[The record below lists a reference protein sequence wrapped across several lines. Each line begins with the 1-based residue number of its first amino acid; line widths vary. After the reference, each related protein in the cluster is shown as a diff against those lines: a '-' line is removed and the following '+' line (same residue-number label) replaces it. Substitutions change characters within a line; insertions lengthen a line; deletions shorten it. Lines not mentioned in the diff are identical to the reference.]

1 MNKRIKELALQAGG
15 SHYPTVGGK
24 DIKAVFNG
32 ESTTLLDHLPLV
44 TNLSASDIDDLAPS
58 ELAII
63 WESVQEVNAS
73 FLALME
79 KSGLMKSIEATAMQL
94 LTQPSV
100 ASSNPDTSQ
109 SGNTDT
115 LFS

>member
-1 MNKRIKELALQAGG
+1 MRKIKQIKIDDREVAIKELR
-15 SHYPTVGGK
+15 VK

>member
-1 MNKRIKELALQAGG
+1 MRKIKQIKIDDREITIKELR
-15 SHYPTVGGK
+15 VK

-32 ESTTLLDHLPLV
+32 ESATLLDHLPLV
-44 TNLSASDIDDLAPS
+44 TNLSAADIDDLAPS

-109 SGNTDT
+109 SGNTAT

>member
-1 MNKRIKELALQAGG
+1 MRKIKQIKIDDREITIKELR
-15 SHYPTVGGK
+15 VK

-44 TNLSASDIDDLAPS
+44 TNLSATDIDDLAPS